1 MGLSVNPIGK
11 MKSIIQKID
20 NAQQREAYIVKE
32 ANRKHKPTAKEKS

>member
-20 NAQQREAYIVKE
+20 NTQQREAYIVKE
-32 ANRKHKPTAKEKS
+32 ANRKHKPAKKEKS